1 LAGLVAVAVE
11 AVTTRLPRPAG
22 AIISTL
28 LVVGIGVA
36 WWAKTEDQNR
46 YNGPAMVR
54 VGDHTWKL
62 IEQACAVRDIRPGSR
77 VYLEADP
84 ADGWNSQFI
93 FDLCLRDHSIQ
104 VWPGNVSPLAAAEV
118 EKMDYVFAFE
128 GESLRRVR

>member
-1 LAGLVAVAVE
+1 
-11 AVTTRLPRPAG
+11 VTTRLPRPAG

-84 ADGWNSQFI
+84 ADEWTPQFI

-104 VWPGNVSPLAAAEV
+104 VWAGNMLPMTAAEV